1 VSDMRRTYLS
11 VIVTWLLVLSALYLF
26 QWYFS

>member
-1 VSDMRRTYLS
+1 VTGVGRSYLR
-11 VIVTWLLVLSALYLF
+11 VIAIWLLVLSALYLF

>member
-1 VSDMRRTYLS
+1 VTGVGRSYVR
-11 VIVTWLLVLSALYLF
+11 VIVIWLLVLSALYLF